1 MVQLSRNV
9 MAPLNWSTQPLGAR
23 APNAL
28 SMPIFYINRGGKNLP
43 GRRKNILEQAK
54 VELRR
59 QFGRV

>member
-1 MVQLSRNV
+1 
-9 MAPLNWSTQPLGAR
+9 MAPFNWSTQPVGAR

-43 GRRKNILEQAK
+43 ACRKNILERAK